1 MRSRIFVCLSTMA
14 LAACTSGSVG
24 MSPDLPVGET
34 VTSVAR
40 GAIAKHTDLRHSWIS
55 PELGK
60 SKTPSLFVSD
70 PGTADVYIYK
80 LSNLKLIGTIT
91 GFSQPQGECSDSRG
105 NVWIADTN
113 ARIIYELSHH
123 GQLQNELSDKIG
135 YPVGCA
141 WDATTGNLAVMDLLG
156 PGGGAGDVLIYP
168 HAAGT
173 PTVVANANQYYYNFG
188 GYDGSGDLF
197 FDGRDQYGN
206 FMLSELAR
214 GAQTA
219 ETIDVSGGTIYFP
232 EW

>member
-1 MRSRIFVCLSTMA
+1 MRSQISVCLSTMA

-55 PELGK
+55 PRLGK

-80 LSNLKLIGTIT
+80 LSNLKLIATIT

-123 GQLQNELSDKIG
+123 DSCKMSSAIRSAIRSDVPGIRQ
-135 YPVGCA
+135 PETLPSWISSVLA
-141 WDATTGNLAVMDLLG
+141 AAQAT
-156 PGGGAGDVLIYP
+156 Y
-168 HAAGT
+168 
-173 PTVVANANQYYYNFG
+173 
-188 GYDGSGDLF
+188 
-197 FDGRDQYGN
+197 
-206 FMLSELAR
+206 
-214 GAQTA
+214 
-219 ETIDVSGGTIYFP
+219 
-232 EW
+232 